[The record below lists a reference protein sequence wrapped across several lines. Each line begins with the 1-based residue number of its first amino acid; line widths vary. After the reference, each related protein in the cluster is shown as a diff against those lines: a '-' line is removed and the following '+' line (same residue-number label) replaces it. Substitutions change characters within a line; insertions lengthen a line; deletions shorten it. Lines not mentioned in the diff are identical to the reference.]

1 MIIIKAIENIGE
13 KFFKKSFDNIRD
25 EVEQEI
31 IKDSKTSFQYL
42 KYLSKIGQMPLFKN
56 LTKLI
61 KSAEDY
67 SKEIPP
73 EYQEYYSKEISMG
86 DMIEFIGNDPRSQK
100 QFEGIQYFHPVL
112 FREIG
117 NDPRSQKQFEEEFF
131 QELENKERK
140 QEDGFIINDDKDLT
154 PIFEK
159 SKLFMFQKISE
170 DDMKEFIEYIALA
183 IASRIS
189 SVKEYS
195 ERSNVEEHFISE
207 VNPFIDFKEK
217 DIKSFANF
225 FAGIKDEKRREIVFN
240 EVVKSTSKIVF
251 GAYSYRYFLN
261 FVKEKKPNLFKNFKT
276 EILDLLEYKINFDA
290 LAERTNTPRTK
301 LELQRF
307 NKFIKYISDNIVD
320 LDIPK
325 IKEMANKIREA
336 TLSEK
341 IESLNKNMIKDTVIE
356 LLFISELGL
365 FYEKFLG
372 KINKEYIKSVV
383 LDKIVKKYNLQFA
396 YKDWTQSMAK
406 GENVEYSFDY
416 NNKIW
421 GRLDL
426 SDKNALKSVLR
437 MLVEMI
443 LHPDLFSEKEI
454 IELLDRVYKNKIN
467 ISKNKDILVDKK
479 FISDIALHALG
490 QLGHSGTFADEEC
503 SIFLFKN
510 IVERYKKSFSLPRY
524 GQLVSDIYKGVLN
537 SFFRYGKNFE
547 RPLPQT
553 LAVLVDYR
561 YSDLKKD
568 IDNFGFHFK
577 KSMGRLDS
585 IIKKLKGF
593 KLIDE

>member
-61 KSAEDY
+61 KSAEYY
-67 SKEIPP
+67 SKEIPVDM
-73 EYQEYYSKEISMG
+73 SK
-86 DMIEFIGNDPRSQK
+86 FIVNDPRSQE
-100 QFEGIQYFHPVL
+100 QV
-112 FREIG
+112 
-117 NDPRSQKQFEEEFF
+117 EEEVF

-159 SKLFMFQKISE
+159 SKLFMSQKISE

-217 DIKSFANF
+217 DIKSFVNF
-225 FAGIKDEKRREIVFN
+225 FAGIKDEKRREMVFN

-276 EILDLLEYKINFDA
+276 EILDSLEYKINFDA
-290 LAERTNTPRTK
+290 LAERTNTPRIK

-341 IESLNKNMIKDTVIE
+341 IESLNKNTIKDTVIE
-356 LLFISELGL
+356 LLFISELAL
-365 FYEKFLG
+365 FYKKFLNE
-372 KINKEYIKSVV
+372 INKEYIKSVV

-406 GENVEYSFDY
+406 GENVEYSVDY
-416 NNKIW
+416 NKIF

-426 SDKNALKSVLR
+426 SDKDAVRAVLR
-437 MLVEMI
+437 VLVEMI
-443 LHPDLFSEKEI
+443 MQPDVFSEKEI
-454 IELLDRVYKNKIN
+454 IKLLDRVYKNKIN
-467 ISKNKDILVDKK
+467 ISKNIDILVDKK
-479 FISDIALHALG
+479 FISDIALNFLE
-490 QLGHSGTFADEEC
+490 QLEFDVKTSL
-503 SIFLFKN
+503 FLFEN
-510 IVERYKKSFSLPRY
+510 IVEKYKKSFSLPRY

-547 RPLPQT
+547 IPFPQI
-553 LAVLVDYR
+553 LAVFVDYR

-568 IDNFGFHFK
+568 IYNFGFHFK
-577 KSMGRLDS
+577 KSMERLDS
-585 IIKKLKGF
+585 IIKELKGF